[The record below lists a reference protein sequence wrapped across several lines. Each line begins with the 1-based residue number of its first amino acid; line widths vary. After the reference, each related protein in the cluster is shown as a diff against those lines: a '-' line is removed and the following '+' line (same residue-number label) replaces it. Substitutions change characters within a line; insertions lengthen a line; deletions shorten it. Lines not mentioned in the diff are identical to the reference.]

1 MIENWLLD
9 LTIWR
14 SLVILV
20 EEDRLGH
27 KNRIRLGS
35 RENKE
40 LLQSENRDISQGIL
54 LLRGGENCSG
64 NWRD

>member
-1 MIENWLLD
+1 MTENWLLD
-9 LTIWR
+9 LTIRR
-14 SLVILV
+14 SLDILV

-27 KNRIRLGS
+27 KNRIGLGS
-35 RENKE
+35 RANKE
-40 LLQSENRDISQGIL
+40 LLQIENRDLSQGIL

>member
-27 KNRIRLGS
+27 KNRIGLGS